1 MKPKVPLI
9 ERLSF
14 LLRRYN
20 RLVLRHSHVSLPL
33 LPLTTTL
40 QFEGHPLRSVITPPV
55 TGDAAHRRYIYDA
68 WLFPLTEEWD
78 GTTTSE
84 QGVREV
90 AEREA
95 NDLLA
100 FVEHAGCRESSF
112 YEATVR
118 LLYALGNT
126 EGAAME
132 ITDNTLLVTH
142 DGITY
147 GIKAGSTLSRF
158 ASGIELGK
166 GNPQEILNRTETVEV
181 DDPLFALLYREAYL
195 RGKHVVHALTAL
207 RTGNPN
213 FDFKRLVG
221 AQPQRKP
228 TAKKLEAWESIL
240 LNDPDPLSALYRKLV
255 PTWIT
260 RADFNRHICQAQR
273 RPVDPSYEARI
284 RFSNKMHTYF
294 NPQGKEQQ

>member
-20 RLVLRHSHVSLPL
+20 RLVLRHSRVSLPL

-90 AEREA
+90 ADREA
-95 NDLLA
+95 DALLA
-100 FVEHAGCRESSF
+100 FMQNAGGKAPDF

-126 EGAAME
+126 EGATME

-147 GIKAGSTLSRF
+147 GIKAGTTVARF

-166 GNPQEILNRTETVEV
+166 GNPQEILNRVEKV
-181 DDPLFALLYREAYL
+181 EMGDPLFALLYREAYL

-221 AQPQRKP
+221 SQPRRTP
-228 TAKKLEAWESIL
+228 TTKKLKLWESIL
-240 LNDPDPLSALYRKLV
+240 LNEPDPLSTLYRKLV

-260 RADFNRHICQAQR
+260 RADFNRYICQAQR
-273 RPVDPSYEARI
+273 RSTDPSYEARI
-284 RFSNKMHTYF
+284 RFSNKLYMYF
-294 NPQGKEQQ
+294 NPQGKEQK

>member
-1 MKPKVPLI
+1 MKPKVPII
-9 ERLSF
+9 ERLAF

-20 RLVLRHSHVSLPL
+20 RLVLRHSRVSLPL

-68 WLFPLTEEWD
+68 WLFPLTDEWD

-90 AEREA
+90 AGRDSD
-95 NDLLA
+95 DLLA
-100 FVEHAGCRESSF
+100 FALSTDREEPDF

-126 EGAAME
+126 EGAEME

-142 DGITY
+142 AGITY

-166 GNPQEILNRTETVEV
+166 GNPQEILNRVETVEM

-195 RGKHVVHALTAL
+195 RGRHVVHALTAL

-221 AQPQRKP
+221 SQPSRTP
-228 TAKKLEAWESIL
+228 TAKKLKLWESIL
-240 LNDPDPLSALYRKLV
+240 LNEPDPLSALYRKLV

-260 RADFNRHICQAQR
+260 RADFNRCICQAQR
-273 RPVDPSYEARI
+273 RSTDPSYEARI
-284 RFSNKMHTYF
+284 RFSNKLYMYF